1 MDITQI
7 IGIGLVA
14 VTISIVLREN
24 RPEFAIFISII
35 VGTIM
40 IIGLIPNLKSIIG
53 YIENL
58 SSKININFSFV
69 NILLKIT
76 GIAILAE
83 FAVSVCN
90 DANEKAIGSKI
101 DLGGK
106 ILIIS
111 MSLPIIKALLDV
123 ILKLLP

>member
-35 VGTIM
+35 VGTII